1 MGESGRNNPFDDLFD
16 QIHQLLKFVQNHTL
30 VPTEENSIP
39 PDIEKRL
46 ESLQKKI
53 ISFNRLSEDIVKL
66 SGVSSEELKLR
77 LEGTSKEVPEDG
89 KKLIERGHEIKAEA
103 EKVNDKLEK
112 QLKHLTSSERALSAH
127 AEQPKDKE
135 VSDAEYTKKRRS
147 KFKRFGGDQK
157 WKPL

>member
-1 MGESGRNNPFDDLFD
+1 MSERKNPFDDLFD
-16 QIHQLLKFVQNHTL
+16 QIHQLLHFVQNHTL

-66 SGVSSEELKLR
+66 SGVSDEELKLR
-77 LEGTSKEVPEDG
+77 LAGTSKELPEEG
-89 KKLIERGHEIKAEA
+89 KELIERSHEIKAEA

-112 QLKHLTSSERALSAH
+112 QLKHLPSNERALSAQ
-127 AEQPKDKE
+127 AETPKDKM
-135 VSDAEYTKKRRS
+135 VGDAEYAKKRRS